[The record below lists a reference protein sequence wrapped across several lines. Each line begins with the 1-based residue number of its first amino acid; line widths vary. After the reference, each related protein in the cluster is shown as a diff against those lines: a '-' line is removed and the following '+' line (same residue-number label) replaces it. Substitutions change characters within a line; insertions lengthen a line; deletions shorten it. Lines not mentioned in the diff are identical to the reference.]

1 MTVRDSVARR
11 LTGGPSFRVV
21 PDHMLVDL
29 EFSGRLRQRGDSAI
43 ESDVVNSVESKLRD
57 IGFKVDRLEQ
67 FGVLKIRANR
77 ITDVVERIQVLGDQF
92 SHLATEKVTELRQ
105 RADNLDTAT
114 VVNRANALTQD
125 YSISIDS
132 DEESCLRRCLA
143 DISLRNE
150 LTDIVSSLEGVSDA
164 EMLYTR
170 TTMGPR
176 SLRVEPEQ
184 LTSLLDDVLGGS
196 TPDHLYDMG
205 DIIDLLDVET
215 VWEETRGEGVTI
227 AIFDTAFC
235 EAQFDSDRIVD
246 TFRGDSVNDVF
257 TDGNSEGHG
266 SMSALA
272 AAGNKE
278 GGSPFDGIAPE
289 SDLILV
295 RLTDDD
301 GALSHTPEA
310 MDWFAQKLDEIDGPV
325 ISNHSYGVP
334 LCNGRAMDLCD
345 STSTKLVRELAQVDN
360 HIPVYAAGNEG
371 NYCGHRLS
379 GVTNGITGENSIPEV
394 LSIGALR
401 SDGSEAQT
409 YSSHGFGACN
419 GRDENP
425 KPDVS
430 APIPQVLAYGCD
442 VRDMSSRG
450 GGSNGGTSTAAPI
463 TAGVCALL
471 ASYIG
476 EADKDMIE
484 EAIEETAK
492 LPRKTQVNLL
502 SGFDARFGN
511 GMVRPKEALDYLKNN

>member
-1 MTVRDSVARR
+1 MSVRDSVARR
-11 LTGGPSFRVV
+11 LTGGPPFRVV
-21 PDHMLVDL
+21 PDKMLVDL
-29 EFSGRLRQRGDSAI
+29 EVGDMVQDGTETI
-43 ESDVVNSVESKLRD
+43 RDSDIVLEVESKLQT
-57 IGFKVDRLEQ
+57 IGFEVERLER
-67 FGVLKIRANR
+67 FGVLKITADR
-77 ITDVVERIQVLGDQF
+77 ITTVVERLQDIGDQF
-92 SHLATEKVTELRQ
+92 SDITTERITKLRQ
-105 RADNLDTAT
+105 RADSLDTAT
-114 VVNRANALTQD
+114 IVNRANALTQD
-125 YSISIDS
+125 YSISLDS
-132 DEESCLRRCLA
+132 DEEACFRRCLS

-150 LTDIVSSLEGVSDA
+150 LTDIVASLDGVVDA

-184 LTSLLDDVLGGS
+184 LTSLLDDVLDDNS
-196 TPDHLYDMG
+196 PDDLADM
-205 DIIDLLDVET
+205 DDVVDLLDVGD

-235 EAQFDSDRIVD
+235 ESQFDSERIVD
-246 TFRGDSVNDVF
+246 TYNGDDVDSAF
-257 TDGNSEGHG
+257 SDGDAEGHG

-295 RLTDDD
+295 RLTDED

-310 MDWFAQKLDEIDGPV
+310 MDWFAQKLEEIDGPV

-345 STSTKLVRELAQVDN
+345 STSTKLVREVADMDN
-360 HIPVYAAGNEG
+360 HISVYAAGNEA

-379 GVTNGITGENSIPEV
+379 GITNGITGANSISEV
-394 LSIGALR
+394 LAIGALR

-409 YSSHGFGACN
+409 YSSHGYGACN
-419 GRDENP
+419 SINDNP

-471 ASYIG
+471 ASHIG
-476 EADKDMIE
+476 EADKDRIE

-492 LPRKTQVNLL
+492 QPRKTQMNILR
-502 SGFDARFGN
+502 GFDARFGN
-511 GMVRPKEALDYLKNN
+511 GMVRPKEALEYLKDN